1 MLTFLIAATLQVGA
15 GSTAEFPVTFRQ
27 DDARWPVVV
36 NATGVVTQDGD
47 GLRVRLG
54 GVDVADQPAN
64 PSTIPYTT
72 YRVCLARK
80 AAETPWET
88 AGCSEVVKIR
98 GMPGSDGAL
107 SLPSQKL
114 TIPAA
119 GATSLEGYWLVIE
132 MVSRPIQGQ
141 TYSVPSHSQRLL
153 FGAIGSM

>member
-1 MLTFLIAATLQVGA
+1 MLAFLIAATLQVGA

-54 GVDVADQPAN
+54 SVQVADQPAN

-80 AAETPWET
+80 ATETPWET
-88 AGCSEVVKIR
+88 AGCSDPVKIR
-98 GMPGSDGAL
+98 SMPQEGETV
-107 SLPSQKL
+107 SLPAQTL
-114 TIPAA
+114 TIPAT
-119 GATSLEGYWLVIE
+119 GAASLEDYGLVLE
-132 MVSRPIQGQ
+132 LVSRPVQGR
-141 TYSVPSHSQRLL
+141 TYSVPSHSQPSL
-153 FGAIGSM
+153 FVAGGSP

>member
-54 GVDVADQPAN
+54 SVQVADQPAN

-80 AAETPWET
+80 ATETPWET
-88 AGCSEVVKIR
+88 AGCSDPVKIR
-98 GMPGSDGAL
+98 SMPQEGETV
-107 SLPSQKL
+107 SLPAQTL
-114 TIPAA
+114 TIPAM
-119 GATSLEGYWLVIE
+119 GAASLEDYGLVLE
-132 MVSRPIQGQ
+132 LV
-141 TYSVPSHSQRLL
+141 
-153 FGAIGSM
+153 